1 MNSAKA
7 SLGVHLGLMATMVIW
22 SLNVTAVKWLTGAL
36 DVMLV
41 AALRMASASL
51 VLVLLLVVGRHA
63 FPHWRGRLLAMACT
77 CALLMVYANQAIFA
91 MAMEKTTAT
100 NAALILAL
108 NPLLNGALEALFFRK
123 RMSSRYWIG
132 GLLAMAGVAMV
143 ILNGPAI
150 HLAGPSAGDLM
161 VLCSMLSFALGA
173 LLMQRLSR
181 DNAPLAINV
190 FLYLVGTF
198 ALMLHTGLRGQMP
211 FDALLKLH
219 WHVWAVVV
227 CSGALASA
235 LGAIAWARGVAVMG
249 LGKAAVYMSWVPVL
263 GVGFGALLLGE
274 KLTQWHFFGMILVLT
289 GTLTSSLTF
298 EKRQLAPPRAAPAV
312 K

>member
-1 MNSAKA
+1 MSGAKA

-22 SLNVTAVKWLTGAL
+22 SLNVTAVKWLTDAL

-41 AALRMASASL
+41 TTMRMASAAL
-51 VLVLLLVVGRHA
+51 VLVLLLYVGRQA
-63 FPHWRGRLLAMACT
+63 FPRWRGRMLIMACA

-91 MAMEKTTAT
+91 AAMETTTAT

-108 NPLLNGALEALFFRK
+108 NPLLNGVLEALFFSK
-123 RMSSRYWIG
+123 RMSPQYWIG
-132 GLLAMAGVAMV
+132 GVLAVAGVAMV

-150 HLAGPSAGDLM
+150 HLGGPSAGDLM
-161 VLCSMLSFALGA
+161 VFGSMLSFSLGV

-181 DNAPLAINV
+181 DNTPLAINV

-198 ALMLHTGLRGQMP
+198 ALLFHTALRVDAP
-211 FDALLKLH
+211 FEALYRLD
-219 WHVWAVVV
+219 WQVWAVVV
-227 CSGALASA
+227 FSGAIASA
-235 LGAIAWARGVAVMG
+235 LGAVAWARGVAAMG
-249 LGKAAVYMSWVPVL
+249 LGKAAIYMSWVPVL

-289 GTLTSSLTF
+289 GTVMSSLTF
-298 EKRQLAPPRAAPAV
+298 ERQPVPPKAAPAV

>member
-1 MNSAKA
+1 MMGAGRA
-7 SLGVHLGLMATMVIW
+7 PLGVHLGLMATMAIW
-22 SLNVTAVKWLTGAL
+22 ALNVSAVKWLTGAL

-41 AALRMASASL
+41 AALRMACASL
-51 VLVLLLVVGRHA
+51 VLVLLLCLGRQA
-63 FPHWRGRLLAMACT
+63 FPRWRGRMLAMACA

-91 MAMEKTTAT
+91 LAMEKTTAT

-123 RMSSRYWIG
+123 RMPARYWSG
-132 GLLAMAGVAMV
+132 GLLAVAGVVMV

-150 HLAGPSAGDLM
+150 HLGGPSAGDLL
-161 VLCSMLSFALGA
+161 VLASMLSFSLGV

-190 FLYLVGTF
+190 FLYLAGTL
-198 ALMLHTGLRGQMP
+198 ALALHAGLLVDAP
-211 FDALLKLH
+211 FGALLRLD
-219 WHVWAVVV
+219 WRIWAVVV
-227 CSGALASA
+227 FSGAIASA
-235 LGAIAWARGVAVMG
+235 LGAIAWARGVAALG
-249 LGKAAVYMSWVPVL
+249 LGKAAIYMSWVPVL

-274 KLTQWHFFGMILVLT
+274 KLTQWHFFGMILVLA
-289 GTLTSSLTF
+289 GTVTSSLPF
-298 EKRQLAPPRAAPAV
+298 ERQVASASAAPAV